1 MKQIMI
7 IVLALIL
14 PYLLGGAGG
23 RPCSGAWAQPKVN
36 GRAPTREKRGY
47 DKRIVVDT
55 AKVRVLYA
63 LNAKNIKDENT
74 YLDLGKLEVGKQM
87 RKYSSEFVYTSDIE
101 IAKWK
106 RERGY
111 KGYVPKTFF
120 IRGEKTDDWSELVY
134 SDYFIQGNKLTEWAC
149 MPLWAEKDNGR
160 YTEDWP
166 LMHWELRDSTK
177 TILSHKC
184 QMATCHF
191 RGRDFVAWFAAD
203 VPIKGGPWKF
213 GGLPGCI
220 LKVHDTRFYYKW
232 EAVAIERGTF
242 PIYQYPES
250 LYPKTSRKRIWKLQK
265 EYTENYLNAIGWI
278 SLEGRIPK
286 RIIYEQLEKE

>member
-1 MKQIMI
+1 MKRVMI
-7 IVLALIL
+7 IALAL
-14 PYLLGGAGG
+14 ATV
-23 RPCSGAWAQPKVN
+23 CSGARAQPKVN
-36 GRAPTREKRGY
+36 GRAPNREKRGY

-242 PIYQYPES
+242 PICQYPDS

>member
-1 MKQIMI
+1 MKRVMI
-7 IVLALIL
+7 IALALATVCI
-14 PYLLGGAGG
+14 
-23 RPCSGAWAQPKVN
+23 GAWAQPKVN
-36 GRAPTREKRGY
+36 GRAPNREKRGY

-286 RIIYEQLEKE
+286 RITYEQLEKE

>member
-1 MKQIMI
+1 MKRVMI
-7 IVLALIL
+7 IALAL
-14 PYLLGGAGG
+14 ATV
-23 RPCSGAWAQPKVN
+23 CSGARAQPKVN
-36 GRAPTREKRGY
+36 GRAPNREKRGY

-242 PIYQYPES
+242 PICQYPES